1 MTQTWSSEVLNIQT
15 ELGKRLTICR
25 MASHFIF
32 MAFYEPLKKNM
43 IHFPEQQLA
52 QEVIFIR
59 IHFAAK
65 NKMNLTYH
73 RAYWQVILI
82 ALFASYL
89 CLLCT
94 LNQMVSLKHRG
105 LFFLHI
111 PPLPLNNF
119 VNLEYCQIFVFVTR
133 FISQYFFSSSVY
145 KINLFY
151 LLMATKNLNVSIITS
166 YDCLFTK

>member
-1 MTQTWSSEVLNIQT
+1 MTQTWSSEVLHIQT
-15 ELGKRLTICR
+15 KLGKRLTIWR
-25 MASHFIF
+25 MASHFIL

-52 QEVIFIR
+52 QEVFFIR

-65 NKMNLTYH
+65 DKMNLTYH
-73 RAYWQVILI
+73 RAHWQVILI

-89 CLLCT
+89 CLVCT

-105 LFFLHI
+105 L
-111 PPLPLNNF
+111 PPPPNNF

-145 KINLFY
+145 KNNLFY

-166 YDCLFTK
+166 YDCLFTE